1 MQGGIYMIRKKKLQ
15 SMTKKER
22 IMAAIHGE
30 PVDQVPYSLW
40 SHLPGIDLDP
50 VANAEKTYDFYKTYD
65 VDILKTMNNGMY
77 SIEDFGAKVDY
88 SDIAKGG
95 VAKILD
101 TPVKTPDDWGKV
113 QPVSLHEGAMAREQ
127 RYLKLL
133 LDKTKGEVPVVFTVF
148 SPLTTA
154 NKLCPHMLEHIK
166 AGEGAKVKQ
175 ALKAITE
182 TTCGLVQRVIELG
195 ADGIFFAT
203 QLSSYD
209 LTEESIYK
217 EYGMPYD
224 LAVLAAS
231 QGWCNVLHAHGK
243 NIMFPLLRKYPVQI
257 FNWHAWESLPDI
269 RQAQVM
275 TGKCIMAGLE
285 RMDITDHHKNEIE
298 HQIYETLVQTEGK
311 KVILSPGCVIRYPL
325 DPDMLSFVRKA
336 KEEIERQLGIA
347 GKA

>member
-1 MQGGIYMIRKKKLQ
+1 MRNKKPVQ
-15 SMTKKER
+15 MTKRER
-22 IMAAIHGE
+22 IAAAIRGE
-30 PVDQVPYSLW
+30 AVDEVPYSLW

-50 VANAEKTYDFYKTYD
+50 QANAEKTYEFYKTYD

-77 SIEDFGAKVDY
+77 SIEDFGATVDY

-95 VAKILD
+95 VAKITS
-101 TPVKTPDDWGKV
+101 TPIEKPDDWLTI
-113 QPVSLHEGAMAREQ
+113 QPASLHEGALAREQ
-127 RYLKLL
+127 TYLKLL
-133 LDKTKGEVPVVFTVF
+133 LDKTKGEVPVIFTVF

-154 NKLCPHMLEHIK
+154 NKLCPHMMEHI
-166 AGEGAKVKQ
+166 AQGEGEKVKK

-209 LTEESIYK
+209 KMEEALYR

-224 LAVLAAS
+224 LAVLSAS

-269 RQAQVM
+269 KEAQVM

-285 RMDITDHHKNEIE
+285 RMDITEKHKNEIE
-298 HQIYETLVQTEGK
+298 YQIFETLRQTGGK
-311 KVILSPGCVIRYPL
+311 KLILSPGCVIRYPL

-336 KEEIERQLGIA
+336 KEEIEKQLMVNR
-347 GKA
+347 KP

>member
-1 MQGGIYMIRKKKLQ
+1 MKKKAPQ
-15 SMTKKER
+15 QMTKRER
-22 IMAAIHGE
+22 IQAAIAGD
-30 PVDQVPYSLW
+30 PVDRVPYSLW
-40 SHLPGIDLDP
+40 SHLPMIDLDP
-50 VANAEKTYDFYKTYD
+50 VKNAEHTYDFYKKYD

-77 SIEDFGAKVDY
+77 SVEDFGAKTDF
-88 SDIAKGG
+88 SDIPKGG
-95 VAKILD
+95 VAKITD
-101 TPVKTPDDWGKV
+101 TPVKEPEDWLKIE
-113 QPVSLHEGAMAREQ
+113 PVSVNEGALAREQ

-133 LDKTKGEVPVVFTVF
+133 LDKTKGEVPVIFTVF

-154 NKLCPHMLEHIK
+154 NKLCPSMMDHIRQ
-166 AGEGAKVKQ
+166 GHGDKVKQ

-203 QLSSYD
+203 QLSSYN
-209 LTEESIYK
+209 LTEESFYR

-231 QGWCNVLHAHGK
+231 SGWCNVLHGHGK

-269 RQAQVM
+269 AEAQLM

-285 RMDITDHHKNEIE
+285 RMDITEHHKNEIE
-298 HQIYETLVQTEGK
+298 YQIYETLKETGGR

-325 DPDMLSFVRKA
+325 DEEMLSFVRKA
-336 KEEIERQLGIA
+336 KEEIERKMFGL
-347 GKA
+347 